1 MKKIGIYLSVGP
13 YSGGSFQYSV
23 SIINHLKKL
32 NKKKYKIIAFISNKV
47 WTKYVPKNF
56 KIIKIKNKNL
66 FIKFLNYLNLIIL
79 SNKLLKVINNRFD
92 KNINSINKENC
103 DFVIFPSQENLSS
116 KIYAKSITSIHDLMH
131 RYEHKFKEYNFLE
144 KIRRDHKYVNICKYS
159 DKILVDSPI
168 GKKHVIESYNVNPNK
183 VFEFNFEIPEYL
195 KLKKKKNIFKKYS
208 LPKNNFIF
216 YPAQFWEHKNH
227 VNLIKAFK
235 LVREKILNINLVL
248 VGVEKNN
255 LDNIN
260 YLIKKNKLEN
270 CIFILGYIEN
280 EDVYSFYKSA
290 SLMCYVSY
298 CGPTNIPPLEAM
310 YLGCPLI
317 CSNKYGM
324 PNQVK
329 NGALLVNPVSPKDIS
344 KKILKILLNNS
355 IRKKIVENGFK
366 IMKKKEKLNF
376 EKFLN

>member
-144 KIRRDHKYVNICKYS
+144 KIRRDHKYGNICKYS

-235 LVREKILNINLVL
+235 LVREKILNINLVF

>member
-13 YSGGSFQYSV
+13 YSGGSFQYCV

-47 WTKYVPKNF
+47 WINYVPENF
-56 KIIKIKNKNL
+56 KIIRIKKKNL
-66 FIKFLNYLNLIIL
+66 LFKFLNYLNFIIL
-79 SNKLLKVINNRFD
+79 SNKLLKFINNHFD

-103 DFVIFPSQENLSS
+103 DIIIFPSQENLSS

-131 RYEHKFKEYNFLE
+131 RYESKFKEYNFFE
-144 KIRRDHKYVNICKYS
+144 KIRRDYKYVNICKYS
-159 DKILVDSPI
+159 DKILVDSLI
-168 GKKHVIESYNVNPNK
+168 GKKHVIESYNVNPK
-183 VFEFNFEIPEYL
+183 IILEFNFEIPEYL
-195 KLKKKKNIFKKYS
+195 KLKKKRNIFKKYN
-208 LPKNNFIF
+208 LPKDKFIF

-227 VNLIKAFK
+227 INLIKAFK

-329 NGALLVNPVSPKDIS
+329 NGALLVNPISPKDIS